1 MLILSSTVHKWNLR
15 SFFRTFLRIFT
26 VQEIETHVS
35 SQHKAGWV
43 LPLRLI
49 GESCV
54 SQSDHFLWVRLPLR
68 HWKHICGV
76 WGLLSLRSQSHAPVC
91 VYVRVGVR
99 ACVRACVQPLT
110 LADGC
115 WLGKLPR
122 VLYAPQI
129 GGSDLSLFV
138 ARCLFEVFHSS
149 PVPRLSLSPLLL
161 FAKLQTPYVVIT

>member
-15 SFFRTFLRIFT
+15 IFFRTFLRIFML
-26 VQEIETHVS
+26 QEIETHVS

-76 WGLLSLRSQSHAPVC
+76 WGLLSLRSQSRAPVC

-99 ACVRACVQPLT
+99 ACVRSALDFSGWVLIRQAATGPLCSS
-110 LADGC
+110 DWG
-115 WLGKLPR
+115 
-122 VLYAPQI
+122 V
-129 GGSDLSLFV
+129 GSVFVRRSMSLWSLSFKS
-138 ARCLFEVFHSS
+138 CS
-149 PVPRLSLSPLLL
+149 PSLSLSTASLC
-161 FAKLQTPYVVIT
+161 